1 MSPSRRYSVLLHRS
15 GDLRRP
21 EFAKSLSRFKGIP
34 LQDAALQARRSWG
47 FAGEGLDKGPAEELA
62 RILDAEGLKALAL
75 PSNLVEELPEARLVA
90 RAELAQDGFRVFF
103 KDGRGESLPWGAL
116 ALVAAAAFDQ
126 PPDTKRRSGVKEKKG
141 LGFLGGTEAISP
153 LSGERH
159 ERTSGTA
166 SDVLFY
172 LEISLR
178 KPIRR
183 FRIDAQH
190 FDYACLEEGM
200 GLDALGN
207 FRKLLERLTR
217 EAPESLRNHG
227 ARCLA
232 KGSPLSHMGYES
244 LKDLDR
250 EVRWLL
256 TLEALRDPE

>member
-1 MSPSRRYSVLLHRS
+1 MSPERRYSVLLGRPE
-15 GDLRRP
+15 DLRRP
-21 EFAKSLSRFKGIP
+21 EFAKALARFQGVPI
-34 LQDAALQARRSWG
+34 QDGLLLARRSWG
-47 FAGEGLDKGPAEELA
+47 FAGEDLGKGPADEYV
-62 RILDAEGLKALAL
+62 RILGAEGLKALAL
-75 PSNLVEELPEARLVA
+75 PSNLVEEPPEARLVA
-90 RAELAQDGFRVFF
+90 RAEIAQDGFRVLS

-116 ALVAAAAFDQ
+116 ALVAAAAFEQ

-153 LSGERH
+153 LSGERY
-159 ERTSGTA
+159 ERASGTA

-190 FDYACLEEGM
+190 FDYACLEAGM

-217 EAPESLRNHG
+217 EAPGSVRNHG

-232 KGSPLSHMGYES
+232 KGSPLSQMGYES